1 MLNAADLMYVPWY
14 ASIRELV
21 VGLEKNAFSGV
32 DYSIAYAVFAGV
44 MMLLF
49 NVFPFIAIFLTTGIT
64 WWVYIAVVSS
74 LWAMALWSA
83 YHAKARLSCCF
94 GFPLAAL
101 IFVFIQW
108 RAVILNLW
116 QGGIRWR
123 DTHYSLAE
131 LKANKI

>member
-1 MLNAADLMYVPWY
+1 MYVPWY

-32 DYSIAYAVFAGV
+32 DYNIAFSVFAGV
-44 MMLLF
+44 CMLLF
-49 NVFPFIAIFLTTGIT
+49 NVLPFAAIFFTTGAT
-64 WWVYIAVVSS
+64 WWIYVAVVMS
-74 LWAMALWSA
+74 LWGIAFWAA
-83 YHAKARLSCCF
+83 YHGKARLSCCL
-94 GFPLAAL
+94 GFPLGAL
-101 IFVFIQW
+101 MFVYIQW

-131 LKANKI
+131 LRANKI